1 MEAPDDRLWLLELTG
16 TSRSRRGYSPLHI
29 LPLVTSPS
37 ALAAFRMEDQ
47 REISACTKVANFA
60 GVRSAFTGIDN
71 GRFPDAGE
79 LLPATRPEDRTLV
92 SPGIVIETG
101 PRPALSGVSIDR

>member
-1 MEAPDDRLWLLELTG
+1 MAARTYRHLSIQARLQSFAHFAAGHFT
-16 TSRSRRGYSPLHI
+16 
-29 LPLVTSPS
+29 S

-47 REISACTKVANFA
+47 RAISACTKVANFA